1 MVRIDMKK
9 ALIDPTSV
17 VSYVS
22 AWQAGAE
29 RYTPV
34 VSPIPNSCRVAEIAD
49 ADFPVALPL
58 YWADCADDVVADV
71 WYLDSGDSAIKLIPP
86 APPVP
91 APTADQN
98 KAKAERLLAE
108 TDWVNQ
114 PDVIDPNV
122 NPHLL
127 NHADFTAY
135 RAALRTI
142 AVNPQPGVLVWPTK
156 PQEQWS

>member
-1 MVRIDMKK
+1 MY
-9 ALIDPTSV
+9 ALISPLEV
-17 VSYVS
+17 VSTGY
-22 AWQAGAE
+22 
-29 RYTPV
+29 
-34 VSPIPNSCRVAEIAD
+34 RVAQ
-49 ADFPVALPL
+49 VAATPF
-58 YWADCADDVVADV
+58 DVCAPFFWESCPEYVQPDV
-71 WYLDSGDSAIKLIPP
+71 WFYELVGGVVEWKQTPP
-86 APPVP
+86 PTTP
-91 APTADQN
+91 ANQN
-98 KAKAERLLAE
+98 KVKAERLLAE

-127 NHADFTAY
+127 NHADFITY